1 MTSTSFLGPLLDHR
15 QAMEKACSRL
25 SGAQPWKTTG
35 ASSRGAESRQ
45 RITPS
50 PMLRGSGHAAA
61 RQMQPGPG
69 EEERWLLELIV
80 LEQLSM

>member
-15 QAMEKACSRL
+15 QAMEKTCSRL
-25 SGAQPWKTTG
+25 SGAQPWKITG

-50 PMLRGSGHAAA
+50 PMLRESGHAAA